1 MRRPHLAIDLLASQ
15 GSRPGARRSTRRRRQ
30 QTGSRGAGDGPP
42 PRGGRL
48 RRIFRNAGDDLDVI
62 AIINGAHPDPN
73 FFYISGYR
81 SGLFEGNLLF
91 LFPDGHVEVVT
102 NPLEEQAARQRPEY
116 SIHVERGGAGDGR
129 SERRRIVTSIL
140 KDCTRVGINFS
151 AVPYLGWE
159 SEAKPLLGARQFVD
173 VSHALSESRLVKD
186 PDELETISKAA
197 LIISDAL
204 TDVPELLREGMTERS
219 LKAKID
225 YSMVE
230 KGADSPSFDSIIAFG
245 ENSAIPHYSPGER
258 RLRRGDAVLID
269 VGAKYR
275 LYCSDITRTFFFGRA
290 SALQRQVYA
299 KVLEAQTEALAGIRE
314 GVTGRAV
321 HQIAARTIDK
331 SKFKGR
337 FTHGLGHSLGIEV
350 HDGPGLTRQNARDL
364 KRGMVVTV
372 EPGIYLPGKGGVRI
386 EDDVVVTKTSCKILT
401 KSPREFIEV

>member
-1 MRRPHLAIDLLASQ
+1 MRPPPVIDRLGSSQ
-15 GSRPGARRSTRRRRQ
+15 SSRPRARRSSGRR
-30 QTGSRGAGDGPP
+30 QTGSRGAG
-42 PRGGRL
+42 PRRGSSRL
-48 RRIFRNAGDDLDVI
+48 RRLFENAVDNLDVI

-91 LFPDGHVEVVT
+91 LFPDGHVDIVT

-116 SIHVERGGAGDGR
+116 SIHVERGGGAGDGR

-140 KDCTRVGINFS
+140 KDCRRVGINFS
-151 AVPYLGWE
+151 GVSYLGWE
-159 SEAKPLLGARQFVD
+159 SEAKPLLGAREFVD
-173 VSHALSESRLVKD
+173 VSHAFSESRLIKD

-197 LIISDAL
+197 LIISEAL
-204 TDVPELLREGMTERS
+204 ADVPELLQEGMTERS

-245 ENSAIPHYSPGER
+245 ENSAIPHHSPGER
-258 RLRRGDAVLID
+258 RLRRGDTVLID
-269 VGAKYR
+269 VGARYR

-321 HQIAARTIDK
+321 HQIAARTIDD
-331 SKFKGR
+331 SRFKGR
-337 FTHGLGHSLGIEV
+337 FTHGLGHSLGLEV
-350 HDGPGLTRQNARDL
+350 HDGPGLSRQNAREL

-372 EPGIYLPGKGGVRI
+372 EPGIYLPGEGGVRI
-386 EDDVVVTKTSCKILT
+386 EDDVVVTKASCKILT
-401 KSPREFIEV
+401 KSPRELIEV